1 MAIGYGEFVP
11 GRRLPER
18 AAFVAAVLGVTMGL
32 LFLFAPIQG
41 SCRVTATSPR
51 PGQIATPG
59 PTLRRGPEICER
71 TSLFESQ
78 PIWPLP
84 FLAVAVWSVAPLIS
98 YVGVRRKVAGQGSG
112 TALIILALVLEAT
125 VLISFGAAPFFA
137 PFVLLP
143 LVIST
148 ALALSARV
156 VQRSA

>member
-1 MAIGYGEFVP
+1 MP

-18 AAFVAAVLGVTMGL
+18 AAFVVAVLGIAMGL
-32 LFLFAPIQG
+32 LFIFAPIHG
-41 SCRVTATSPR
+41 GCMTTATITG
-51 PGQIATPG
+51 PGQVATPG
-59 PTLRRGPEICER
+59 PTICTNE
-71 TSLFESQ
+71 SLVQRQ
-78 PIWPLP
+78 PIWPMP

-98 YVGVRRKVAGQGSG
+98 YVGVRRKMAGAGSG
-112 TALIILALVLEAT
+112 TALIVLGLVLEAT

>member
-1 MAIGYGEFVP
+1 MRIGYGEVVP

-18 AAFVAAVLGVTMGL
+18 AAFVAAVLGVAMGL

-41 SCRVTATSPR
+41 SCRVTATSTV
-51 PGQIATPG
+51 PGQVATPG
-59 PTLRRGPEICER
+59 PTICER
-71 TSLFESQ
+71 TSLFQSQ

-98 YVGVRRKVAGQGSG
+98 YVGVRRKMAGQGSG
-112 TALIILALVLEAT
+112 TTLIVLALVLEAT

-148 ALALSARV
+148 ALAL
-156 VQRSA
+156 RSPTASSSPVR

>member
-1 MAIGYGEFVP
+1 MP

-18 AAFVAAVLGVTMGL
+18 AAFVAAVLGVAMGL
-32 LFLFAPIQG
+32 LFLFAPIPG
-41 SCRVTATSPR
+41 SCRVTATSTV
-51 PGQIATPG
+51 PGQIATLG
-59 PTLRRGPEICER
+59 PTICTRE
-71 TSLFESQ
+71 SLVALQ
-78 PIWPLP
+78 RIWPLP

-98 YVGVRRKVAGQGSG
+98 YVGVRRKMAGQSSG

>member
-1 MAIGYGEFVP
+1 MRIGYGEVVP

-18 AAFVAAVLGVTMGL
+18 AAFVAAVLGVAMGL

-41 SCRVTATSPR
+41 SCRVTATSTV
-51 PGQIATPG
+51 PGQVATPG
-59 PTLRRGPEICER
+59 PTICER
-71 TSLFESQ
+71 TSLFQSQ

-98 YVGVRRKVAGQGSG
+98 YVGVRRKMAGQDSG
-112 TALIILALVLEAT
+112 TALIVLALVLEAT

-148 ALALSARV
+148 ALAL
-156 VQRSA
+156 RSPSG

>member
-1 MAIGYGEFVP
+1 MRIGYVEVVP

-18 AAFVAAVLGVTMGL
+18 AAFVTAVLGVSMGL

-41 SCRVTATSPR
+41 SCRVTATSTV

-59 PTLRRGPEICER
+59 PTICTNE
-71 TSLFESQ
+71 SLVQRQS
-78 PIWPLP
+78 IWPLP
-84 FLAVAVWSVAPLIS
+84 FLAVAVWSVAPLLS
-98 YVGVRRKVAGQGSG
+98 YVGVRRRMAGQGS
-112 TALIILALVLEAT
+112 TPLIVLALMLEAT

-156 VQRSA
+156 VQRST

>member
-1 MAIGYGEFVP
+1 
-11 GRRLPER
+11 
-18 AAFVAAVLGVTMGL
+18 MGL

-41 SCRVTATSPR
+41 GCRVTATSTV

-59 PTLRRGPEICER
+59 PTICTNE
-71 TSLFESQ
+71 SLVQRQ

-84 FLAVAVWSVAPLIS
+84 FLAVAVWSVAPLLS
-98 YVGVRRKVAGQGSG
+98 YVGVRRRVAGKGG

-156 VQRSA
+156 VQRST

>member
-1 MAIGYGEFVP
+1 MRIGYVELVP
-11 GRRLPER
+11 GRLLPER
-18 AAFVAAVLGVTMGL
+18 VAFVAAVLGITMGL
-32 LFLFAPIQG
+32 LFLFAPIHG
-41 SCRVTATSPR
+41 GCMTTATSTV

-59 PTLRRGPEICER
+59 PTICTNE
-71 TSLFESQ
+71 SLVQRQ

-84 FLAVAVWSVAPLIS
+84 FLAVAAWSVAPLLS
-98 YVGVRRKVAGQGSG
+98 YVGVRRRMAGHGG
-112 TALIILALVLEAT
+112 TGLIILALVLEAT

-156 VQRSA
+156 APRSA

>member
-1 MAIGYGEFVP
+1 MKSCPAVGS
-11 GRRLPER
+11 PER
-18 AAFVAAVLGVTMGL
+18 AAFVAAVLGIAMGL

-41 SCRVTATSPR
+41 GCMTTATSTV

-59 PTLRRGPEICER
+59 PTVCTNE
-71 TSLFESQ
+71 SLVQRQ

-84 FLAVAVWSVAPLIS
+84 FLAIAVWSVAPLIG
-98 YVGVRRKVAGQGSG
+98 YIGVRRRMAGQSGGS
-112 TALIILALVLEAT
+112 ALIVLGLVLEAT

-156 VQRSA
+156 GQRSM

>member
-1 MAIGYGEFVP
+1 MAIGYGEIVR

-18 AAFVAAVLGVTMGL
+18 AAFVVAVLGIAMGL

-41 SCRVTATSPR
+41 SCMTTATSTV
-51 PGQIATPG
+51 PGQIAAPG
-59 PTLRRGPEICER
+59 PTICTNE
-71 TSLFESQ
+71 SLASRQ

-84 FLAVAVWSVAPLIS
+84 FLAVAVWSVAPLIG
-98 YVGVRRKVAGQGSG
+98 YVGVRRRMAGDASG
-112 TALIILALVLEAT
+112 TALIILALVLEAS
-125 VLISFGAAPFFA
+125 VLISFGAAPFFV

-156 VQRSA
+156 DQRST

>member
-1 MAIGYGEFVP
+1 MP

-18 AAFVAAVLGVTMGL
+18 AAFVAAVLGIAMGL
-32 LFLFAPIQG
+32 LFLFAPIHG
-41 SCRVTATSPR
+41 GCMTTATSTV

-59 PTLRRGPEICER
+59 PTVCEQG
-71 TSLFESQ
+71 SLFQSQ

-84 FLAVAVWSVAPLIS
+84 FLAVAVWSIAPLLS
-98 YVGVRRKVAGQGSG
+98 YVGVRRRMAGRGG
-112 TALIILALVLEAT
+112 TTLISLALVLEAT

-148 ALALSARV
+148 ALALRSPV
-156 VQRSA
+156 DQRST

>member
-1 MAIGYGEFVP
+1 MRIGYGEVVP

-18 AAFVAAVLGVTMGL
+18 AAFVAAVLGVAMGL

-41 SCRVTATSPR
+41 SCRVTATITA

-59 PTLRRGPEICER
+59 PTICER
-71 TSLFESQ
+71 TSLFQSQ

-98 YVGVRRKVAGQGSG
+98 YVGVRRKMAGQGSG
-112 TALIILALVLEAT
+112 TALIVLALVLEAT

-148 ALALSARV
+148 ALALRSPV

>member
-1 MAIGYGEFVP
+1 MP

-41 SCRVTATSPR
+41 GCMTTATSTV

-59 PTLRRGPEICER
+59 PTICSNE
-71 TSLFESQ
+71 SLVQRQ

-84 FLAVAVWSVAPLIS
+84 FLAVAVWSVAPLLS
-98 YVGVRRKVAGQGSG
+98 YVGVRRRMAGQGG
-112 TALIILALVLEAT
+112 TALIVLALVLEAT

-156 VQRSA
+156 DKRSA

>member
-1 MAIGYGEFVP
+1 MPIGYGEVVP

-18 AAFVAAVLGVTMGL
+18 AAFVAAVLGIAMGL

-41 SCRVTATSPR
+41 GCRVTATSTV

-59 PTLRRGPEICER
+59 PTICTNE
-71 TSLFESQ
+71 SLVQRQS
-78 PIWPLP
+78 IWPLP
-84 FLAVAVWSVAPLIS
+84 FLAVAVWSVAPLLS
-98 YVGVRRKVAGQGSG
+98 YVGVRRRMAGQGS
-112 TALIILALVLEAT
+112 TPLIVLALMLEAT

-156 VQRSA
+156 VQRST